1 MATERAV
8 GSDSAALPRDVDRT
22 AVYEAEDLV
31 HRLMDRSVDSPTLQ
45 VAGSTIALPGER
57 KFASLESVQR
67 YVDAV
72 LALPRIRAE
81 HPQRVSAPVA
91 VRRRRGNT
99 QAHYEFDSATLA
111 LPTGLGSAG
120 WAMRELVVLHELA
133 HHLSGVTVARHGPQ
147 FRHTLLD
154 LIDAALGPE
163 VRLLLYVT
171 YADVG
176 ISPVL

>member
-1 MATERAV
+1 MVAEGAG
-8 GSDSAALPRDVDRT
+8 GSSTPPRDADRT

-31 HRLMDRSVDSPTLQ
+31 HRLMDRSLDRPSLQ
-45 VAGSTIALPGER
+45 VAGSTLTLPGER

-72 LALPRIRAE
+72 LALPRVRAE
-81 HPQRVSAPVA
+81 YSEPGAAGVT

-99 QAHYEFDSATLA
+99 QAHYEFGTATLA
-111 LPTGLGSAG
+111 LPTGLGTAG

-133 HHLSGVTVARHGPQ
+133 HHLAGDAVARHGTL
-147 FRHTLLD
+147 FRRTLLD

-171 YADVG
+171 YVDVG
-176 ISPVL
+176 IDPVL